1 MSTRHQCIQ
10 WGATLVWA
18 LLYSLLLSQTLLT
31 FLYRLLALYEF
42 AQHTVFNGETGRD
55 IIGDYFKQFF
65 PSFKSFMINLEN
77 LIKIGIAGGN
87 KSNRKGWNLWMQ
99 LVQVEMASHGVVYF
113 FFILALP
120 SFFYI
125 YWWPQS
131 NFFVRIELHNETIS
145 RIDPFMAC
153 CLFEIRARN

>member
-42 AQHTVFNGETGRD
+42 AQHTVFNGENGRD
-55 IIGDYFKQFF
+55 ITGDYDKQFS

-87 KSNRKGWNLWMQ
+87 KSNRKGWNL
-99 LVQVEMASHGVVYF
+99 
-113 FFILALP
+113 
-120 SFFYI
+120 
-125 YWWPQS
+125 
-131 NFFVRIELHNETIS
+131 
-145 RIDPFMAC
+145 
-153 CLFEIRARN
+153 